1 LHLLLGAFAVTDVD
15 ATNFV
20 SCEDSFATNFQNVV
34 RFQGAV
40 GQGLQGFSASFDLE
54 LRPGTDFGPAA
65 FTLTFRVKRDGVLK
79 FFAVVTF
86 MSEVFYGFSTASDCT
101 FQLLGS

>member
-1 LHLLLGAFAVTDVD
+1 LQLFLGAFAVTDVD
-15 ATNFV
+15 FAHFS
-20 SCEDSFATNFQNVV
+20 SCGDSFATNFQNVV

-54 LRPGTDFGPAA
+54 PRPGTVFGAAA

-86 MSEVFYGFSTASDCT
+86 MSEVFYEFSTASDCT
-101 FQLLGS
+101 FQSLGS